1 MDNMH
6 ASREPAFERFLAK
19 TVLYSA
25 RGGGYLML
33 ATAIM
38 ISTDVIIRKLF
49 SVTLIGA
56 AELSGFAF
64 AGAASW
70 AFAFAVFKKAHVRVD
85 VFYRL
90 APLSVKSLLDVFS
103 MISLAVVSCLLTW
116 YVTALLVEAVE
127 LNSESALLRLPL
139 WIPHLI
145 CSLGLVLFSI
155 SSLYVAL
162 KMLLLLIRHDY
173 RRINELAGVAGE

>member
-1 MDNMH
+1 MDKLPD
-6 ASREPAFERFLAK
+6 STEPAFERFLAK
-19 TVLYSA
+19 TVLYGA

-38 ISTDVIIRKLF
+38 ISTDVVIRKLF

-90 APLSVKSLLDVFS
+90 ASLSVKSALDVFA
-103 MISLAVVSCLLTW
+103 MISLALVSCLLTW
-116 YVTALLVEAVE
+116 YISALLVEAIE

-145 CSLGLVLFSI
+145 CSLGLVLFSV
-155 SSLYVAL
+155 SSLYVAI
-162 KMLLLLIRHDY
+162 KMLFLLIRHDY
-173 RRINELAGVAGE
+173 RRINEIAGVASE